1 MEETFRN
8 FDNAMM
14 PENRDIRAAALSE
27 LRGNWTQPVLTTL
40 VYVIVVGAA
49 SGLLSMIP
57 GVGSLA
63 ASFLISAPMGFGFAI
78 TFLHFM
84 RGIDRDDMV
93 GKPFMCFKEYSRFLG
108 VSALQ
113 LVYIILW
120 TLLLIIPGIIKA
132 YSYAMTPYIM
142 HENPQLTAENCIDT
156 SMKMMDGN
164 KGKLFLLDLSFIGW
178 ALLCILTFG
187 IGYLWLTPYMQSS
200 RAKFYE
206 ELKAR
211 KMNDNAQSNW

>member
-1 MEETFRN
+1 MEETFRQ

-14 PENRDIRAAALSE
+14 PENRDIREAARAQLK
-27 LRGNWTQPVLTTL
+27 GNWTQPVLTTL
-40 VYVIVVGAA
+40 VFSVVIGAA
-49 SGLLSMIP
+49 SVLLGMVP

-63 ASFLISAPMGFGFAI
+63 YSFLLAAPLGFGFTL
-78 TFLHFM
+78 TFLNFM

-93 GKPFMCFKEYSRFLG
+93 GKPFMCFQNYSRFLG
-108 VSALQ
+108 VSALTT
-113 LVYIILW
+113 LYTMLW
-120 TLLLIIPGIIKA
+120 TLLLIVPGIIKG

-142 HENPQLTAENCIDT
+142 YENPQLTAENCIDA

-178 ALLCILTFG
+178 ALLCILTLG
-187 IGYLWLTPYMQSS
+187 IGTLWLAPYMECS

-211 KMNDNAQSNW
+211 QLGNESQNNW

>member
-14 PENRDIRAAALSE
+14 PENRDIRAAALGE

-40 VYVIVVGAA
+40 VYFIVVSAV
-49 SGLLSMIP
+49 SGILGLIP
-57 GVGSLA
+57 GIGSLA
-63 ASFLISAPMGFGFAI
+63 ASLLVAAPLGFGFSI

-84 RGIDRDDMV
+84 NGIDRDDMV
-93 GKPFMCFKEYSRFLG
+93 GKPFMCFKNYGRFLG
-108 VSALQ
+108 VSVLTT
-113 LVYIILW
+113 VYILLW
-120 TLLLIIPGIIKA
+120 TLLLIIPGIIKSYA
-132 YSYAMTPYIM
+132 YAMTPYIM
-142 HENPQLTAENCIDT
+142 HDNPQLSADDCIEA
-156 SMKMMDGN
+156 SKKMMDGN

-178 ALLCILTFG
+178 ALLCILTLG
-187 IGYLWLTPYMQSS
+187 IGLLWLSPYMECS

-211 KMNDNAQSNW
+211 QINQSNQSNW